1 MVQKFEYKRATME
14 DIDEL
19 VRTRIIV
26 LRAANKLSDDE
37 DMSVVEEESKAYYRR
52 ALETGEHIAY
62 LVYDNGA
69 FVGAGGVSFYQV
81 MPTYHNP
88 TGKKAYIMN
97 MYTAPE
103 YRRQG
108 IAFHTLDWP
117 VFFIIDRR
125 YTYGFQDLLFHRL
138 EKVESLEVTLGLQ
151 FPESKDIVGLD
162 EKEFKQLL
170 GAIQDGLVG
179 NEKFKRRFE
188 EELRKYRVFNKLG
201 YQPIFSVLICGNSGI
216 GKTEV
221 ARILTRTL
229 SPDQPF
235 IKINFGN
242 YSDHNAL
249 SSLIGSPRG
258 YIGSSKGE
266 LSEKLTNSRSKVI
279 LIDEFEKCD
288 KQVQNFF
295 LQLLE
300 DGVFTDSLGRDYNLD
315 KYIIVFTANLPSD
328 KITTKISPE
337 LLSRFNLKYSF
348 SLLSDKEKETYIEN
362 RTALM
367 LKDVQEELN
376 INVSPEK
383 ISEIK
388 DIDIKKYSNMRD
400 INAELMKRISDVIY
414 PELFSNGG

>member
-1 MVQKFEYKRATME
+1 MKRITLYEYDKKNREYFLKQLENEEYAFLSIMVGENIE
-14 DIDEL
+14 NVLDEITSETKGFIMD
-19 VRTRIIV
+19 VTPFFR
-26 LRAANKLSDDE
+26 DDE
-37 DMSVVEEESKAYYRR
+37 KSLSFSLVVEKV
-52 ALETGEHIAY
+52 I
-62 LVYDNGA
+62 DNM
-69 FVGAGGVSFYQV
+69 Q
-81 MPTYHNP
+81 
-88 TGKKAYIMN
+88 
-97 MYTAPE
+97 E
-103 YRRQG
+103 
-108 IAFHTLDWP
+108 DWP
-117 VFFIIDRR
+117 IFFIIDRR
-125 YTYGFQDLLFHRL
+125 YTYGFRDLLFHRL
-138 EKVESLEVTLGLQ
+138 EKVERFEQTLGLQ
-151 FPESKDIVGLD
+151 IPQSKDIVELD
-162 EKEFKQLL
+162 EKSFKKLL
-170 GAIQDGLVG
+170 EAIHEGLVG
-179 NEKFKRRFE
+179 NEKFKRRLE

-221 ARILTRTL
+221 ARILTRNL

-242 YSDHNAL
+242 YSDQNAL

-258 YIGSSKGE
+258 YVGSSKGE

-348 SLLSDKEKETYIEN
+348 SLLTDREKETYIEN
-362 RTALM
+362 KTALM
-367 LKDVQEELN
+367 LKDVEDELN
-376 INVSPEK
+376 ITVSLEK
-383 ISEIK
+383 IAQIK
-388 DIDIKKYSNMRD
+388 NVDIKKYINMRD

-414 PELFSNGG
+414 PELFVED

>member
-1 MVQKFEYKRATME
+1 MQ
-14 DIDEL
+14 DE
-19 VRTRIIV
+19 
-26 LRAANKLSDDE
+26 
-37 DMSVVEEESKAYYRR
+37 
-52 ALETGEHIAY
+52 
-62 LVYDNGA
+62 
-69 FVGAGGVSFYQV
+69 
-81 MPTYHNP
+81 
-88 TGKKAYIMN
+88 
-97 MYTAPE
+97 
-103 YRRQG
+103 
-108 IAFHTLDWP
+108 
-117 VFFIIDRR
+117 
-125 YTYGFQDLLFHRL
+125 
-138 EKVESLEVTLGLQ
+138 
-151 FPESKDIVGLD
+151 
-162 EKEFKQLL
+162 
-170 GAIQDGLVG
+170 LVG
-179 NEKFKRRFE
+179 NEKFKRRLE

-201 YQPIFSVLICGNSGI
+201 YQPIFSVLVCGNSGI

-229 SPDQPF
+229 SPDEPF

-266 LSEKLTNSRSKVI
+266 LSEKLTNSRSKGI

-315 KYIIVFTANLPSD
+315 KYIIVFTANLPAD

-348 SLLSDKEKETYIEN
+348 SLLSDKEKEIYIDN

-367 LKDVQEELN
+367 LKDIQEELN
-376 INVSPEK
+376 ISVSSEK
-383 ISEIK
+383 VSEIK
-388 DIDIKKYSNMRD
+388 EIDIKKYSNMRD

-414 PELFSNGG
+414 PKLFV

>member
-1 MVQKFEYKRATME
+1 MKKITLYEYDKRNREDFFEQLEDAGYVFLSIMVGE
-14 DIDEL
+14 DIKNIFGEITTDPKG
-19 VRTRIIV
+19 IIMDITPFF
-26 LRAANKLSDDE
+26 RDD
-37 DMSVVEEESKAYYRR
+37 DRSVSFTLVVEKIIE
-52 ALETGEHIAY
+52 
-62 LVYDNGA
+62 
-69 FVGAGGVSFYQV
+69 
-81 MPTYHNP
+81 
-88 TGKKAYIMN
+88 N
-97 MYTAPE
+97 M
-103 YRRQG
+103 QDG
-108 IAFHTLDWP
+108 WP

-125 YTYGFQDLLFHRL
+125 YTYVFQDLLFHRL
-138 EKVESLEVTLGLQ
+138 EKVASLEEALGLQ
-151 FPESKDIVGLD
+151 VPDCKDIVGLD

-170 GAIQDGLVG
+170 GAIQKDLVG
-179 NEKFKRRFE
+179 NEKFKRRLE
-188 EELRKYRVFNKLG
+188 EEMRKYRVFNKLG
-201 YQPIFSVLICGNSGI
+201 YQPIFSVLICGSSGI

-221 ARILTRTL
+221 ARILTRNL

-300 DGVFTDSLGRDYNLD
+300 DGVFTDSLGRDYNLN

-362 RTALM
+362 RTTLM
-367 LKDVQEELN
+367 LKDVQKELN
-376 INVSPEK
+376 ISVSPEK
-383 ISEIK
+383 ISKIK
-388 DIDIKKYSNMRD
+388 DVDIKKYSNMRD

-414 PELFSNGG
+414 PELFITN

>member
-1 MVQKFEYKRATME
+1 MKKITLYEYDKRNREEFLKQLDDAGYFFLSIMAGE
-14 DIDEL
+14 NIQNVFGDIT
-19 VRTRIIV
+19 VNTKGFIIDV
-26 LRAANKLSDDE
+26 TPLFRDDE
-37 DMSVVEEESKAYYRR
+37 RSLSF
-52 ALETGEHIAY
+52 T
-62 LVYDNGA
+62 LVIE
-69 FVGAGGVSFYQV
+69 
-81 MPTYHNP
+81 
-88 TGKKAYIMN
+88 KIIEN
-97 MYTAPE
+97 MQA
-103 YRRQG
+103 
-108 IAFHTLDWP
+108 DWQ

-138 EKVESLEVTLGLQ
+138 EQIESLEIAMGLEI
-151 FPESKDIVGLD
+151 PENKDIVNLD
-162 EKEFKQLL
+162 EIEFKQL
-170 GAIQDGLVG
+170 IETMQNELVG
-179 NEKFKRRFE
+179 NDKFKRRLE

-216 GKTEV
+216 GNTEV

-229 SPDQPF
+229 SPDEPF

-258 YIGSSKGE
+258 YVGSSKGE
-266 LSEKLTNSRSKVI
+266 LSEKLTSSRSKVI

-315 KYIIVFTANLPSD
+315 KYIIVFTANLPAD

-348 SLLSDKEKETYIEN
+348 SLLSDKEKGTYIDN
-362 RTALM
+362 RTAIM
-367 LKDVQEELN
+367 LKDIQEELN
-376 INVSPEK
+376 INVSAEK
-383 ISEIK
+383 VSYIK
-388 DIDIKKYSNMRD
+388 NIDVKRYSNMRD

-414 PELFSNGG
+414 PELYI

>member
-1 MVQKFEYKRATME
+1 MKKIILYEYDKRNREDFLKQLEDAGYAFLSIMVGE
-14 DIDEL
+14 DIKNVFGEITTATKGFIMD
-19 VRTRIIV
+19 VTPFFR
-26 LRAANKLSDDE
+26 DDE
-37 DMSVVEEESKAYYRR
+37 RSLSFALVVEKIIE
-52 ALETGEHIAY
+52 
-62 LVYDNGA
+62 
-69 FVGAGGVSFYQV
+69 
-81 MPTYHNP
+81 
-88 TGKKAYIMN
+88 N
-97 MYTAPE
+97 M
-103 YRRQG
+103 QD
-108 IAFHTLDWP
+108 DWP

-151 FPESKDIVGLD
+151 FPENKDIVGLD

-328 KITTKISPE
+328 KIITKISPE

>member
-1 MVQKFEYKRATME
+1 MKRITLYEYDKKNREYFLKQLENEEYAFLSILVGENIENVLGEITFETKGFIMDLTPFFR
-14 DIDEL
+14 
-19 VRTRIIV
+19 
-26 LRAANKLSDDE
+26 DDE
-37 DMSVVEEESKAYYRR
+37 KSMSFSLVVEKV
-52 ALETGEHIAY
+52 I
-62 LVYDNGA
+62 DNM
-69 FVGAGGVSFYQV
+69 Q
-81 MPTYHNP
+81 
-88 TGKKAYIMN
+88 
-97 MYTAPE
+97 E
-103 YRRQG
+103 
-108 IAFHTLDWP
+108 DWP
-117 VFFIIDRR
+117 IFFIIDRQ
-125 YTYGFQDLLFHRL
+125 YTYGFRDLLFHRV
-138 EKVESLEVTLGLQ
+138 EKVEQFEEALGLQ
-151 FPESKDIVGLD
+151 IPQSKDIVELD
-162 EKEFKQLL
+162 EKSFKKLFE
-170 GAIQDGLVG
+170 AIYEGLVG
-179 NEKFKRRFE
+179 NEKFKRRLE

-201 YQPIFSVLICGNSGI
+201 YQPIFSVLICGSSGI

-221 ARILTRTL
+221 ARILARNL

-242 YSDHNAL
+242 YSDQNAL

-258 YIGSSKGE
+258 YVGSSKGE

-348 SLLSDKEKETYIEN
+348 SLLTDREKETYIEN
-362 RTALM
+362 KTALM
-367 LKDVQEELN
+367 LKDVEDELN
-376 INVSPEK
+376 ITVSPEK
-383 ISEIK
+383 IAQIK
-388 DIDIKKYSNMRD
+388 NVDVKRYINMRD

-414 PELFSNGG
+414 PKLFVED

>member
-1 MVQKFEYKRATME
+1 M
-14 DIDEL
+14 
-19 VRTRIIV
+19 
-26 LRAANKLSDDE
+26 
-37 DMSVVEEESKAYYRR
+37 
-52 ALETGEHIAY
+52 
-62 LVYDNGA
+62 
-69 FVGAGGVSFYQV
+69 
-81 MPTYHNP
+81 
-88 TGKKAYIMN
+88 
-97 MYTAPE
+97 
-103 YRRQG
+103 
-108 IAFHTLDWP
+108 
-117 VFFIIDRR
+117 
-125 YTYGFQDLLFHRL
+125 
-138 EKVESLEVTLGLQ
+138 
-151 FPESKDIVGLD
+151 
-162 EKEFKQLL
+162 
-170 GAIQDGLVG
+170 G
-179 NEKFKRRFE
+179 NEKFKRRLE

-201 YQPIFSVLICGNSGI
+201 YQRIFSVLICGNSGI

-221 ARILTRTL
+221 ARILTRSL
-229 SPDQPF
+229 APDEPF

-300 DGVFTDSLGRDYNLD
+300 DGVFTDSLGRDYDLD
-315 KYIIVFTANLPSD
+315 KYIIVFTANLSAD

-348 SLLSDKEKETYIEN
+348 SLLTDNEKETYIGN
-362 RTALM
+362 RVGRM

-376 INVSPEK
+376 ISVSPQK
-383 ISEIK
+383 VSEIK
-388 DIDIKKYSNMRD
+388 DIDIKRYSNMRD

-414 PELFSNGG
+414 PELYKNE

>member
-1 MVQKFEYKRATME
+1 MKRITLYEYDKKNREYFLKQLENEKYAFLSIMVGENIKN
-14 DIDEL
+14 
-19 VRTRIIV
+19 V
-26 LRAANKLSDDE
+26 LGEITSETKGFIMDVTPFFRDDE
-37 DMSVVEEESKAYYRR
+37 KSMSFSLVVEKV
-52 ALETGEHIAY
+52 I
-62 LVYDNGA
+62 DNM
-69 FVGAGGVSFYQV
+69 Q
-81 MPTYHNP
+81 
-88 TGKKAYIMN
+88 
-97 MYTAPE
+97 E
-103 YRRQG
+103 
-108 IAFHTLDWP
+108 DWP
-117 VFFIIDRR
+117 IFFIIDRR
-125 YTYGFQDLLFHRL
+125 YTYGFRDLLFHRV
-138 EKVESLEVTLGLQ
+138 EKVEQFEEALGLQ
-151 FPESKDIVGLD
+151 IPQSKDIVELD
-162 EKEFKQLL
+162 EKSFKKLL
-170 GAIQDGLVG
+170 EAIHDGLVG
-179 NEKFKRRFE
+179 NEKFKRRLE

-201 YQPIFSVLICGNSGI
+201 YQPIFSILICGSSGI

-221 ARILTRTL
+221 ARILTRNL

-242 YSDHNAL
+242 YSDQNAL

-258 YIGSSKGE
+258 YVGSSKGE

-348 SLLSDKEKETYIEN
+348 SLLTDREKETYIEN
-362 RTALM
+362 KTALM
-367 LKDVQEELN
+367 LKDVEDELN
-376 INVSPEK
+376 ITVRPEK
-383 ISEIK
+383 IAQIK
-388 DIDIKKYSNMRD
+388 NVDVKKYINMRD

-414 PELFSNGG
+414 PELFVED

>member
-1 MVQKFEYKRATME
+1 MKKITLYEYDKRNRGDFLKLLDGAGYAFLAIMARD
-14 DIDEL
+14 DIQNLFNEITAD
-19 VRTRIIV
+19 TRGVIMDV
-26 LRAANKLSDDE
+26 TPLFRDDE
-37 DMSVVEEESKAYYRR
+37 RSLAFAVVIEKIIENMQANWPAY
-52 ALETGEHIAY
+52 
-62 LVYDNGA
+62 
-69 FVGAGGVSFYQV
+69 
-81 MPTYHNP
+81 
-88 TGKKAYIMN
+88 
-97 MYTAPE
+97 
-103 YRRQG
+103 
-108 IAFHTLDWP
+108 
-117 VFFIIDRR
+117 FIIDRR
-125 YTYGFQDLLFHRL
+125 YTCNFEDLLFYRL
-138 EKVESLEVTLGLQ
+138 EKVESLEVVLGLEI
-151 FPESKDIVGLD
+151 PKSRDIVSLC
-162 EKEFKQLL
+162 ESEFKQLI
-170 GAIQDGLVG
+170 GTIQDGLVG
-179 NEKFKRRFE
+179 NEKFKRRLE

-201 YQPIFSVLICGNSGI
+201 YQRIFSVLICGNSGI

-221 ARILTRTL
+221 ARILTRSL
-229 SPDQPF
+229 APDEPF

-300 DGVFTDSLGRDYNLD
+300 DGVFTDSLGRDYDLD
-315 KYIIVFTANLPSD
+315 KYIIVFTANLSAD

-348 SLLSDKEKETYIEN
+348 SLLTDNEKETYIGN
-362 RTALM
+362 RVGRM

-376 INVSPEK
+376 IRVSPQK
-383 ISEIK
+383 VSEIK
-388 DIDIKKYSNMRD
+388 DIDIKRYSNMRD

-414 PELFSNGG
+414 PELYKNE

>member
-1 MVQKFEYKRATME
+1 MKRITLYEYDKKNRE
-14 DIDEL
+14 DFLKQLEN
-19 VRTRIIV
+19 
-26 LRAANKLSDDE
+26 AEYAFLSIMAGENIEDVFGEITSEAKGFIMDMTPFFRDDE
-37 DMSVVEEESKAYYRR
+37 KGLSFSLVVEKIIE
-52 ALETGEHIAY
+52 
-62 LVYDNGA
+62 
-69 FVGAGGVSFYQV
+69 
-81 MPTYHNP
+81 
-88 TGKKAYIMN
+88 N
-97 MYTAPE
+97 MQE
-103 YRRQG
+103 
-108 IAFHTLDWP
+108 DWP

-125 YTYGFQDLLFHRL
+125 YTYGFRDLLFHRV
-138 EKVESLEVTLGLQ
+138 EKVENLEEALGIQ
-151 FPESKDIVGLD
+151 VPKSKDVVGLD
-162 EKEFKQLL
+162 EKSFKKLL
-170 GAIQDGLVG
+170 EAINVGLVG
-179 NEKFKRRFE
+179 NEKFKRRLE

-201 YQPIFSVLICGNSGI
+201 YQPVFSVLICGSSGI

-221 ARILTRTL
+221 ARILTRNL

-242 YSDHNAL
+242 YSDQNAL

-258 YIGSSKGE
+258 YVGSSKGE

-348 SLLSDKEKETYIEN
+348 SLLTDKEKETYIEN
-362 RTALM
+362 KIDLM
-367 LKDVQEELN
+367 LRDVEDELN
-376 INVSPEK
+376 ITVSLEK
-383 ISEIK
+383 IAEIK
-388 DIDIKKYSNMRD
+388 DVDVKKYINMRD

-414 PELFSNGG
+414 PELFVED